1 MNKLKKKNTHPGIR
15 SATQSFLLQGSEET
29 LTQYQSPHSDL
40 DKLIQM
46 AVQEQQDL
54 GSSSL
59 AKGLISTKWH
69 TAQNKWLAQNNQRQT
84 GDTWAKYFI
93 KYLQDYTYQV
103 WIKRNEFIH
112 VQDKKSH
119 YSIQKQKLKEQ
130 VKLLYNHPR
139 DGLNRTELQ
148 LFNLP
153 LAQRQRSSINSM
165 TTWISTTETILQQN
179 LYENTQT
186 NDGIIKWV
194 YPRPKKWL
202 EK

>member
-1 MNKLKKKNTHPGIR
+1 
-15 SATQSFLLQGSEET
+15 
-29 LTQYQSPHSDL
+29 
-40 DKLIQM
+40 M
-46 AVQEQQDL
+46 AVQEQKDL

-84 GDTWAKYFI
+84 RDTWAKYFI

-112 VQDKKSH
+112 GKDKKSH

-130 VKLLYNHPR
+130 VKLLYSHPR

-165 TTWISTTETILQQN
+165 TTWISTTETILQRN

-186 NDGIIKWV
+186 NDRIIKWV

-202 EK
+202 KKMTNNESEIT